1 MIVMFLG
8 GLWHGAAWS
17 YAVWGSWH
25 GVALSLER
33 PFLKTRFF
41 TSQTWVMKSV
51 RMALVFLFVTL
62 SWLLFKLPDFS
73 HVLQYIH
80 SIFANV
86 DIDPNLPILMMVFIY
101 SLPVVAYHAVH
112 LLKENGRWNLPRM
125 TGVFYGAMLS
135 LIVLNGGNS
144 NAFIYVQF

>member
-144 NAFIYVQF
+144 NAFIYFQF